1 MKMTMEIQ
9 QPLLGAKGSKRGV
22 ITKEGED
29 YLWKTTVQTKTP
41 WQPSNLQEPESNSLD
56 FCFTITPEIAE
67 FVTQVEEEVLAIV
80 ARNPK
85 AYLGVES
92 LDQDEIQCRFMSSL
106 KSSAR
111 GAPNFK
117 TRGRIGHLKLWDAD
131 GQSMKDN
138 VTVFASDTRYQFV
151 VRVSSIWVSQKGNF
165 GVSFDLQHLQC
176 YQERCP
182 FKQ

>member
-29 YLWKTTVQTKTP
+29 YLWKTTVRTKTP
-41 WQPSNLQEPESNSLD
+41 WLPSNLQQPESNSLD
-56 FCFTITPEIAE
+56 FCFTPTPEIAE

-117 TRGRIGHLKLWDAD
+117 TRGRIGHLKIWDAD
-131 GQSMKDN
+131 GQSMKDM
-138 VTVFASDTRYQFV
+138 TVFASDTQYQFV

>member
-29 YLWKTTVQTKTP
+29 YLWKTTVRTKTP
-41 WQPSNLQEPESNSLD
+41 WLPSNLQQPESNSLD
-56 FCFTITPEIAE
+56 FCFTPTPEIAE

-111 GAPNFK
+111 GAANFK
-117 TRGRIGHLKLWDAD
+117 TRGRIGHLKIWDAD
-131 GQSMKDN
+131 GEPLKDM
-138 VTVFASDTRYQFV
+138 TVFASDARYKFV
-151 VRVSSIWVSQKGNF
+151 ERVSSLWVSEKGNF
-165 GVSFDLQHLQC
+165 GLSFDLQHLQVD
-176 YQERCP
+176 QERCP
-182 FKQ
+182 FKA